1 MANGYTEED
10 VKVASIYQDL
20 RGLKESADMLFNVV
34 DMADATTWAGEDGTP
49 KSGSTFDY
57 AAAYTQC
64 LIRPS
69 STAGA
74 YINEMGLRMLRARS
88 RAFCISNPY
97 WMAVRENRIAYAVGT
112 GHVFSIE
119 PKRKGKKLKES
130 LVRRVSDELHTFC
143 HTNRYRRR
151 QGEKITRLDRD
162 GEYFMRYF
170 EDRPDGVLR
179 VRFVEPILVQ
189 NPPGKGPEQS
199 VWFGIQFDGS
209 DYEEPIRYHIRETS
223 YDGGLVDNDSWGR
236 GVPADEI
243 QHRTANVDLG
253 SPRGIP
259 TTYVLQDSA
268 VQAVSTLKSMGRLVD
283 IRARIA
289 LIRKQVNATLGQ
301 IQPLLLRNR
310 SGTSINAAGQ
320 VRNAFSYPYGT
331 VLDTNDQ
338 RTYEFPSQHI
348 ETDKIV
354 NSLKSDLQAVAA
366 AIGLADFTISGD
378 SSGSFANALIKEGPM
393 DRAIA
398 RLQKDLIDDDME
410 VYERAL
416 SLAASRG
423 RLPSNVLKMVRLDVM
438 PPGVIAR
445 DRLVN
450 TQADEILVRN
460 GAMSPDT
467 MAMRA
472 NLDPTQER
480 EKSKANPSPQLT
492 GNGDKRSNQPGMS
505 GKATAR
511 AIPKNDEP
519 GPKANPNATG

>member
-1 MANGYTEED
+1 
-10 VKVASIYQDL
+10 
-20 RGLKESADMLFNVV
+20 
-34 DMADATTWAGEDGTP
+34 
-49 KSGSTFDY
+49 
-57 AAAYTQC
+57 
-64 LIRPS
+64 
-69 STAGA
+69 
-74 YINEMGLRMLRARS
+74 
-88 RAFCISNPY
+88 
-97 WMAVRENRIAYAVGT
+97 
-112 GHVFSIE
+112 
-119 PKRKGKKLKES
+119 
-130 LVRRVSDELHTFC
+130 
-143 HTNRYRRR
+143 
-151 QGEKITRLDRD
+151 
-162 GEYFMRYF
+162 
-170 EDRPDGVLR
+170 
-179 VRFVEPILVQ
+179 
-189 NPPGKGPEQS
+189 
-199 VWFGIQFDGS
+199 
-209 DYEEPIRYHIRETS
+209 
-223 YDGGLVDNDSWGR
+223 
-236 GVPADEI
+236 
-243 QHRTANVDLG
+243 
-253 SPRGIP
+253 
-259 TTYVLQDSA
+259 
-268 VQAVSTLKSMGRLVD
+268 
-283 IRARIA
+283 
-289 LIRKQVNATLGQ
+289 
-301 IQPLLLRNR
+301 
-310 SGTSINAAGQ
+310 
-320 VRNAFSYPYGT
+320 
-331 VLDTNDQ
+331 
-338 RTYEFPSQHI
+338 
-348 ETDKIV
+348 
-354 NSLKSDLQAVAA
+354 VAA

-378 SSGSFANALIKEGPM
+378 SNSNFAGALVKEGPM